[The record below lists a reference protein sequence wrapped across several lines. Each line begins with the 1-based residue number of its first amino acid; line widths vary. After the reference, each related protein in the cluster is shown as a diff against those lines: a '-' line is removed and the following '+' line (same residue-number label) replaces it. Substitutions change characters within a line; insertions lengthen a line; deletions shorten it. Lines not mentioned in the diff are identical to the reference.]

1 MRGGLDGLR
10 CVASSSRQSSGM
22 RKQKTEEKR
31 DFIPDEKA
39 YHGQT
44 HDKYALDRKAICTIT
59 FDEWHCWDIP
69 SHSPRSK
76 KPSTPPYTQTLLS
89 NSTFIY
95 PSCLCIIHSRV
106 NFKLIQCTAEW
117 KKALAHIG

>member
-31 DFIPDEKA
+31 DFIESGDEKA

-76 KPSTPPYTQTLLS
+76 KPSTSPLHTNTSL
-89 NSTFIY
+89 
-95 PSCLCIIHSRV
+95 
-106 NFKLIQCTAEW
+106 
-117 KKALAHIG
+117 